1 MKMIKYSKYL
11 VLGMALAAIAG
22 CDDAKLSTID
32 NGLYIQE
39 AAPSNTFGQQIEAQ
53 LVDEG
58 EVNKTLTIRLVRAI
72 NQDVTVTL
80 DIDEN
85 LIDTYNKKNE
95 ASYELLPEEFRSFER
110 TVIIPAGSVSAP
122 VVNLTIKP
130 FMTPNNESFAIPI
143 RITSVTGPVKIIG
156 NANHILYLL
165 TSPNKQQALI
175 LKSGNQT
182 KVTFKNEMPVSQ
194 WTIEYWIKIDN
205 ITGQPTGNWVGLSN
219 KPFRNKIFTDNAYPI
234 SFNGILLRY
243 WADGAKQI
251 APTLQCQLDG
261 NYFDSEEFWWPD
273 TWYHITYTYDGATL
287 RLYKDG
293 TLNNSKADV
302 RDFVFKEMTLAGS
315 FGWQMQVE
323 YAQIRLWSKCLT
335 DNAIQEGMSRQLP
348 GDSEGLIGYWKCD
361 EGTDNILKDSSPNGN
376 DITIKGTP
384 KWSEVYNYYHPNDKE
399 D

>member
-1 MKMIKYSKYL
+1 MIKYSKYL

-205 ITGQPTGNWVGLSN
+205 ITGKPTGSWVGLSN
-219 KPFRNKIFTDNAYPI
+219 KPFRNKIFADNAYPI

>member
-1 MKMIKYSKYL
+1 MIKYSKYL
-11 VLGMALAAIAG
+11 ALGVALAAIAG

-72 NQDVTVTL
+72 DQDVTVAL
-80 DIDEN
+80 DIDEQ
-85 LIDTYNKKNE
+85 LIDIYNKKNE

-110 TVIIPAGSVSAP
+110 TVTIPAGSVSAP

-143 RITSVTGPVKIIG
+143 RITSVTGPVKMIG

-175 LKSGNQT
+175 LKYGNQT

-219 KPFRNKIFTDNAYPI
+219 KPFRNKIFADNAYPI

-315 FGWQMQVE
+315 FGRQMQVE

-376 DITIKGTP
+376 DITINGTP
-384 KWSEVYNYYHPNDKE
+384 KWSEVYNYYHPNDK
-399 D
+399 DD